1 MPAREAIMIAQL
13 AGGRGGENLA
23 LRPRLPTLDTAMTV
37 PRRSERF
44 VSRSVGGETFVV
56 PVRAGIAD
64 LESIFT
70 MNEVGTAIWTR
81 IDGTKTVDELAR
93 ALAAEFDVTEV
104 DAGADVAAFIDLLA
118 SKGLVEEAEG
128 SK

>member
-1 MPAREAIMIAQL
+1 MIGGDLAR
-13 AGGRGGENLA
+13 GTPRGAENLA
-23 LRPRLPTLDTAMTV
+23 SPLHLPTLDAAMTV
-37 PRRSERF
+37 PRRSDRF

-56 PVRAGIAD
+56 PVRAGVAD

-81 IDGTKTVDELAR
+81 IDGQKTVDELAR
-93 ALAAEFDVTEV
+93 GLAAEFDVTEV
-104 DAGADVAAFIDLLA
+104 DAAADVTAFVDLLA
-118 SKGLVEEAEG
+118 SKGLVEDAGG

>member
-1 MPAREAIMIAQL
+1 MIGGDL
-13 AGGRGGENLA
+13 AGRGLRGAEYLA
-23 LRPRLPTLDTAMTV
+23 SPLHVSTLDAAMTV
-37 PRRSERF
+37 PRRSDRF

-56 PVRAGIAD
+56 PVRAGVAD

-81 IDGTKTVDELAR
+81 IDGQKTVDELAR
-93 ALAAEFDVTEV
+93 GLAAEFDVTEV
-104 DAGADVAAFIDLLA
+104 EAAADVTAFVELLA
-118 SKGLVEEAEG
+118 SKGLVEDVGG

>member
-1 MPAREAIMIAQL
+1 MIGGDL
-13 AGGRGGENLA
+13 AGRRLRGAENLA
-23 LRPRLPTLDTAMTV
+23 SPLHLPTLDAAMTV
-37 PRRSERF
+37 LRRSDRF

-56 PVRAGIAD
+56 PVRAGVAD

-81 IDGTKTVDELAR
+81 IDGQKTVDELAR
-93 ALAAEFDVTEV
+93 GLAAEFDVTEV
-104 DAGADVAAFIDLLA
+104 DAAADVAAFVELLA
-118 SKGLVEEAEG
+118 SKGLVEEVGG